1 MNHLINIP
9 RQTPADCLSD
19 EHRAVYTVI
28 EAAQLLSLSRGSAYA
43 LVRNGTIPAI
53 RMGNR
58 WVIPKRRFHS
68 WLDGTPESE
77 AN

>member
-1 MNHLINIP
+1 MHHPISTSQHAP
-9 RQTPADCLSD
+9 VESTSD
-19 EHRAVYTVI
+19 EQRAVYTVI
-28 EAAQLLSLSRGSAYA
+28 EAAHLLSLSRGSAYA

-53 RMGNR
+53 RMGTR

-68 WLDGTPESE
+68 WLDGTSESE